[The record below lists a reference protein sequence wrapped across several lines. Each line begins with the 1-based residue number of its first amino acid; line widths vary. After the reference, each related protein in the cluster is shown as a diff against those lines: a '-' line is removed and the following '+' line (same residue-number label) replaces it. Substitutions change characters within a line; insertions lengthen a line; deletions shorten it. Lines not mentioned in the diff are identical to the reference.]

1 MPTRFVTAAALA
13 MALLAA
19 VGAQAADSTPVAIQ
33 KGAAKLTPQNT
44 KIQFVC
50 AHVAADP
57 MPRKGGFAKFGGEIQ
72 VDMASK
78 TLKSI
83 EVDIDTASLFTE
95 VGGRLTNHLKSP
107 DFFEVR
113 RYPTAHFE
121 STKITPAAEGVQVTG
136 KLTMHGTT
144 KEISFP
150 AKVEVSDSGLTL
162 HSEFTLNRLDFG
174 INYDPTKVENKVS
187 MTVIV
192 GEKT

>member
-1 MPTRFVTAAALA
+1 MPTRFTTGATFVLALI
-13 MALLAA
+13 A
-19 VGAQAADSTPVAIQ
+19 VCHTRSAEPTPVAVQ
-33 KGAAKLTPQNT
+33 NGVVKLTPQNT

-50 AHVAADP
+50 AHVGARPD
-57 MPRKGGFAKFGGEIQ
+57 PRKGGFAKFGGEVQ
-72 VDMASK
+72 VDMATK

-83 EVDIDTASLFTE
+83 EVDIDTASLSTE
-95 VGGRLTNHLKSP
+95 FDRLTNHLKSP

-121 STKITPAAEGVQVTG
+121 STKVTPAADGVQVTG

-150 AKVEVSDSGLTL
+150 AKVELSGSVLML
-162 HSEFTLNRLDFG
+162 QSEFTLNRLDYG

-187 MTVIV
+187 MTVVV